1 MHIYLLLLLKKN
13 GGSYFSEN
21 VKFVFIVFGV
31 FPLLYYVI
39 NNTNLN
45 IYCLRFYLRQ
55 INFVFIIFIFLVLSM
70 LIMASGILPPGRF
83 PPHSSRVARAGKSA
97 RLLPENRGRASLR
110 FF

>member
-1 MHIYLLLLLKKN
+1 MHTTSTSTTTMTILLKN

-70 LIMASGILPPGRF
+70 LIMASGKLPPEDSPG
-83 PPHSSRVARAGKSA
+83 
-97 RLLPENRGRASLR
+97 LLPYC
-110 FF
+110 